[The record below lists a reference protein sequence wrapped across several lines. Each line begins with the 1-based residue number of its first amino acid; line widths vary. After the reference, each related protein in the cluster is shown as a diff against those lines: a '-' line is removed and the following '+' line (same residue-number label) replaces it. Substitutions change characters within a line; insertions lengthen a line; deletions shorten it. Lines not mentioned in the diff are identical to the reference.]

1 MADDLPSRP
10 VLDLARALI
19 GCRSLTPDDA
29 GCCALIGARLSRIG
43 FQLEWMNCEGVTNL
57 WATYRSEDRGNDVAH
72 PLLILAG
79 HTDVV
84 PPGPRERW
92 ASDPFQPEIRDG
104 VLYGRGAADMKSG
117 LAAMVCAAERLLA
130 STPIRGTLA
139 FLITSDE
146 EGIAQ
151 YGTKH
156 VAQVLRERG
165 IVPDYAIV
173 GEASSHQTLGDR
185 IVVGRRGSLGCNLR
199 VLGKQGHVA
208 YPLKADNPIHRLT
221 PAMAELV
228 ATQWDSGNAQ
238 FPPTSFQVSNIHAGT
253 GANNVI
259 PGEAELVFNFR
270 YCTESTAE
278 GLKARVHEVLDR
290 HGLKY
295 EASWWHSGEPFLT
308 LNGALI
314 AAAEAAIREVVGSDT
329 NEPRAETSPGN
340 SAVHSPGH
348 WLENFPEHFTGGGTS
363 DARFIAPL
371 GAEVVEIGPIND
383 SIHKIDEHV
392 RIDDLE
398 RLSLIYEGVLRRLL
412 TPLQH

>member
-1 MADDLPSRP
+1 MADDLPNRP
-10 VLDLARALI
+10 VLDLVRALI

-29 GCCALIGARLSRIG
+29 GCCALIGERLSRLG
-43 FQLEWMNCEGVTNL
+43 FQLEWLNCEGVTNL
-57 WATYRSEDRGNDVAH
+57 WATYSGGDTSGAELAH

-104 VLYGRGAADMKSG
+104 ILYGRGAADMKSG
-117 LAAMVCAAERLLA
+117 LAAMVCAAERLLV

-146 EGIAQ
+146 EGAAQ

-199 VLGKQGHVA
+199 VIGRQGHVA
-208 YPLKADNPIHRLT
+208 YPTKADNPIHRLT
-221 PAMAELV
+221 PALAELV
-228 ATQWDSGNAQ
+228 ATQWDKGNAQ
-238 FPPTSFQVSNIHAGT
+238 FPPTSFQVSNIHSGT

-259 PGEAELVFNFR
+259 PGDAELVFNFR
-270 YCTESTAE
+270 YCTESSAE

-295 EASWWHSGEPFLT
+295 EANWWHSGEPFLT
-308 LNGALI
+308 RNGALI
-314 AAAEAAIREVVGSDT
+314 AAAEAAIREIAGSNT
-329 NEPRAETSPGN
+329 IESRPE
-340 SAVHSPGH
+340 H
-348 WLENFPEHFTGGGTS
+348 FPEHFSGGGTS

-398 RLSLIYEGVLRRLL
+398 RLSSIYEGIVRRLL
-412 TPLQH
+412 THPQN